1 MWVIFAENA
10 ENPNTKKM
18 KLLQNCHSLK
28 KSFFFKIGWPRGCVH
43 NVSVH
48 MYGYT
53 GTLDDHVDVYIML
66 VYACTC

>member
-1 MWVIFAENA
+1 
-10 ENPNTKKM
+10 M

-28 KSFFFKIGWPRGCVH
+28 KVFFKIGWPRGCVH